1 MAEALP
7 CVVPCHTADPVA
19 QVGFETEGT
28 AIYDTM
34 CYVNNEV
41 HTVGVGAAMGQA
53 CMLLSAGH
61 KGKRFMQP
69 NATGKGLRAAVD
81 QAQERLLAAPA
92 RHVPCL
98 AVPALLDPACPAQCH
113 M

>member
-1 MAEALP
+1 MAP
-7 CVVPCHTADPVA
+7 SCTADPVA

-69 NATGKGLRAAVD
+69 NATGEACMLLSIGHEGACTASAAWPP
-81 QAQERLLAAPA
+81 APHV
-92 RHVPCL
+92 RHS
-98 AVPALLDPACPAQCH
+98 
-113 M
+113 

>member
-1 MAEALP
+1 MSHSP
-7 CVVPCHTADPVA
+7 PVA

-69 NATGKGLRAAVD
+69 NATGEACMLRSAGHQEALLHCCCRLGPGQRHTQGTAVLVLLPLSALTCHSKGL
-81 QAQERLLAAPA
+81 L
-92 RHVPCL
+92 
-98 AVPALLDPACPAQCH
+98 
-113 M
+113 